1 MEDVTQQNEDWFSE
15 DTSTFGDRLA
25 GAREAAGMTQA
36 QLAKRL
42 GVKLTTMQSWEEDL
56 SEPRANRLTMM
67 AGIIGVSFSWL
78 LNGEGE
84 GVEAPDMGQDL
95 PDGVDELLLELRAI
109 KARIYR
115 ETERVGIVEK
125 RLRAA
130 IKAGT

>member
-42 GVKLTTMQSWEEDL
+42 GVKLTTMQSWEDDL

-115 ETERVGIVEK
+115 ETERMGIVEK

>member
-1 MEDVTQQNEDWFSE
+1 
-15 DTSTFGDRLA
+15 
-25 GAREAAGMTQA
+25 
-36 QLAKRL
+36 
-42 GVKLTTMQSWEEDL
+42 
-56 SEPRANRLTMM
+56 MM

-115 ETERVGIVEK
+115 ETERMGIVEK

>member
-1 MEDVTQQNEDWFSE
+1 MEDATQQNEDWFSE

-84 GVEAPDMGQDL
+84 GVDAPDMGQDI

-109 KARIYR
+109 KARVYR
-115 ETERVGIVEK
+115 ETERMGIVEK

>member
-25 GAREAAGMTQA
+25 GAREAAGMSQA

-115 ETERVGIVEK
+115 ETERMGIVEK

>member
-25 GAREAAGMTQA
+25 CAREAAGMTHT

-115 ETERVGIVEK
+115 ETERMGIVEK

>member
-25 GAREAAGMTQA
+25 GAREAAGMSQT

-95 PDGVDELLLELRAI
+95 PEGVDELLLELRAI

-115 ETERVGIVEK
+115 ETERMGIVEK

>member
-95 PDGVDELLLELRAI
+95 PDGVDELLFELRAI

-115 ETERVGIVEK
+115 ETERMGIVEK

>member
-84 GVEAPDMGQDL
+84 GVEAPDMGQEL

-115 ETERVGIVEK
+115 ETERMGIVEK

>member
-1 MEDVTQQNEDWFSE
+1 MEDVTQQNDDWFSE

-115 ETERVGIVEK
+115 ETERMGIVEK

>member
-42 GVKLTTMQSWEEDL
+42 GVKLTTMQSWEDDH

-95 PDGVDELLLELRAI
+95 SDGVDELLLELRAI

-115 ETERVGIVEK
+115 ETERMGIVEK

-130 IKAGT
+130 IRAGT

>member
-42 GVKLTTMQSWEEDL
+42 GVKLTTMQSWEDDL

-95 PDGVDELLLELRAI
+95 SDGVDELLLELRAI

-115 ETERVGIVEK
+115 ETERMGIVEK

-130 IKAGT
+130 IRAGT

>member
-25 GAREAAGMTQA
+25 GAREAAGMSQA

-95 PDGVDELLLELRAI
+95 PEGVDELLLELRAI

-115 ETERVGIVEK
+115 ETERMGIVEK

>member
-42 GVKLTTMQSWEEDL
+42 GVKLTAMQSWEEDL

-95 PDGVDELLLELRAI
+95 PNGVDELLLELRAI

-115 ETERVGIVEK
+115 ETERMGIVEK

>member
-115 ETERVGIVEK
+115 ETERMGIVEK

>member
-1 MEDVTQQNEDWFSE
+1 MEDVARQNEDWFSE
-15 DTSTFGDRLA
+15 NTSTFGDRLT
-25 GAREAAGMTQA
+25 GAREAAGLSQA

-42 GVKLTTMQSWEEDL
+42 GVKLSTMRSWEDDL

-78 LNGEGE
+78 LNGQGE
-84 GVEAPDMGQDL
+84 GLEYPDMEQDL
-95 PDGVDELLLELRAI
+95 PAGVDDLLLELRAI

-115 ETERVGIVEK
+115 ETELMGIVEK

-130 IKAGT
+130 IKVSS

>member
-1 MEDVTQQNEDWFSE
+1 MEDVARQNEDWFSE
-15 DTSTFGDRLA
+15 DTSTFGDRLT
-25 GAREAAGMTQA
+25 GAREAAGLSQA

-42 GVKLTTMQSWEEDL
+42 GVKLSTMRSWEDDL

-78 LNGEGE
+78 LNGQGE
-84 GVEAPDMGQDL
+84 GLESPDMEQDL
-95 PDGVDELLLELRAI
+95 PAGVDDLLLELRAI

-115 ETERVGIVEK
+115 ETELMGIVEK

-130 IKAGT
+130 IKVSS

>member
-42 GVKLTTMQSWEEDL
+42 GVKLTAMQSWEEDL

-95 PDGVDELLLELRAI
+95 PNGVDELLLELRAI

-115 ETERVGIVEK
+115 ETERMGIVEK

-130 IKAGT
+130 IKAGA

>member
-42 GVKLTTMQSWEEDL
+42 GVKLSTMQSWEEDL

-115 ETERVGIVEK
+115 ETERMGIVEK

>member
-15 DTSTFGDRLA
+15 DISTFGDRLA

-95 PDGVDELLLELRAI
+95 PEGVDELLLELRAI

-115 ETERVGIVEK
+115 ETERMGIVEK

>member
-56 SEPRANRLTMM
+56 S
-67 AGIIGVSFSWL
+67 
-78 LNGEGE
+78 
-84 GVEAPDMGQDL
+84 
-95 PDGVDELLLELRAI
+95 
-109 KARIYR
+109 
-115 ETERVGIVEK
+115 
-125 RLRAA
+125 
-130 IKAGT
+130 

>member
-42 GVKLTTMQSWEEDL
+42 GVKLTTMQSWEDDL

-95 PDGVDELLLELRAI
+95 SDGVDELLLELRAI
-109 KARIYR
+109 KVRIYR
-115 ETERVGIVEK
+115 ETERMGIVEK

>member
-25 GAREAAGMTQA
+25 GAREAAGMSQA

-109 KARIYR
+109 KVRVYR
-115 ETERVGIVEK
+115 ETERMGIVEK

>member
-42 GVKLTTMQSWEEDL
+42 GVKLTTMQSWEDDL

-95 PDGVDELLLELRAI
+95 SDGVDELLLELRAI

-115 ETERVGIVEK
+115 ETERMGIVEK

>member
-109 KARIYR
+109 RARIYR
-115 ETERVGIVEK
+115 ETERMGIVEK

>member
-42 GVKLTTMQSWEEDL
+42 GVKLTAMQSWEEDL

-115 ETERVGIVEK
+115 ETERMGIVEK

>member
-1 MEDVTQQNEDWFSE
+1 MEDVARQNEDWFSE
-15 DTSTFGDRLA
+15 DTSTFGDRLT
-25 GAREAAGMTQA
+25 GAREAAGLSQA

-42 GVKLTTMQSWEEDL
+42 GVKLSTMRSWEDDL

-78 LNGEGE
+78 LNGQGE
-84 GVEAPDMGQDL
+84 GLEAPDMEQDL
-95 PDGVDELLLELRAI
+95 PAGVDDLLLELRAI

-115 ETERVGIVEK
+115 ETELMGIVEK

-130 IKAGT
+130 IKVSS

>member
-1 MEDVTQQNEDWFSE
+1 MEDVTQQTDEWFSE

-115 ETERVGIVEK
+115 ETERMGIVEK

>member
-25 GAREAAGMTQA
+25 GAREAAGISQA

-115 ETERVGIVEK
+115 ETERMGIVEK

>member
-25 GAREAAGMTQA
+25 GAREAAGMTHA

-115 ETERVGIVEK
+115 ETERMGIVEK

>member
-95 PDGVDELLLELRAI
+95 PDGVDDLLLELRAI
-109 KARIYR
+109 KARVYR
-115 ETERVGIVEK
+115 ETERMGIVEK

>member
-42 GVKLTTMQSWEEDL
+42 GVKLTTMQSWEDDL

-95 PDGVDELLLELRAI
+95 SDGVDELLLEIRAI

-115 ETERVGIVEK
+115 ETERMGIVEK